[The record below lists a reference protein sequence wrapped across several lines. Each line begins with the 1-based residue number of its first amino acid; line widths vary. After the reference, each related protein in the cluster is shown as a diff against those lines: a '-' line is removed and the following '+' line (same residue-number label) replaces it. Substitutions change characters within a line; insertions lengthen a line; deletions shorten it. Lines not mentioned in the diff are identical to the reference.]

1 MISMYTRLEL
11 KGQRA
16 PKKCLHSGMLKQDFP
31 YSKLKCMRGS
41 LTENELQNVID
52 EVIAKEKSVQE
63 MESEFIRIKEMRAL
77 QTFFIK
83 YTNCQSWKEAHER

>member
-1 MISMYTRLEL
+1 MYTRLEF
-11 KGQRA
+11 KANG
-16 PKKCLHSGMLKQDFP
+16 PPNKCLHSGKLKQDFP
-31 YSKLKCMRGS
+31 YSKIKCMRVS

-63 MESEFIRIKEMRAL
+63 KESEFIRIKEMRDL

>member
-1 MISMYTRLEL
+1 
-11 KGQRA
+11 
-16 PKKCLHSGMLKQDFP
+16 
-31 YSKLKCMRGS
+31 MRGS

-77 QTFFIK
+77 QIFFIK